1 MTVGF
6 VEAMK
11 VEVPS
16 ICETVVLGSLE
27 ICVDVC
33 KTPLVY
39 RELEVLV
46 IVGVQD
52 TTKVCVISWPE
63 TLETSVVVEKR
74 LRKSVASC
82 VDTRTEVLG
91 IRSVAVCVLVIELVT
106 AGNVVLSTD
115 RVEVT
120 TGAVEYT
127 GEPVRTS
134 VTVG

>member
-1 MTVGF
+1 MTVGY

-16 ICETVVLGSLE
+16 ICAMVVLGSLE

-63 TLETSVVVEKR
+63 TLDTSVIVVKM
-74 LRKSVASC
+74 LRK
-82 VDTRTEVLG
+82 
-91 IRSVAVCVLVIELVT
+91 LVV
-106 AGNVVLSTD
+106 S
-115 RVEVT
+115 
-120 TGAVEYT
+120 
-127 GEPVRTS
+127 
-134 VTVG
+134 